1 MALLCH
7 DPVTYTSEFM
17 QMPLTFISWP
27 RSRQGPWEYHNME
40 MNTKELNLFTLPVSA
55 VPKCVLSPGYPW
67 RSRKLCRFGID
78 AIKAIL
84 CVNSW
89 SSLEGDIAFYA
100 FSFIFGPC
108 EILIGRILDA
118 CFVYFICF
126 NFLFRFFFLLLLLLL
141 FSGVCSSFF
150 ILSFFSS
157 VLLLRFSYI
166 FFYTLLRFHEW
177 AWRRYMAQLPISRVL
192 LFFRSPRHF
201 FLLLSLLVM
210 TFDIRSTYRRT
221 KRSSLQIQHREISC
235 LLHILWLSFH
245 GSGRARTP
253 SKDSNTARYKASKR
267 PSLLRSL

>member
-1 MALLCH
+1 
-7 DPVTYTSEFM
+7 
-17 QMPLTFISWP
+17 MPLTFISWP

-100 FSFIFGPC
+100 FSFISGPC

-126 NFLFRFFFLLLLLLL
+126 DFLFRFFYYYNYYYCYSL
-141 FSGVCSSFF
+141 VCVRHSSFF
-150 ILSFFSS
+150 LFFFCFVVE
-157 VLLLRFSYI
+157 VLL
-166 FFYTLLRFHEW
+166 H
-177 AWRRYMAQLPISRVL
+177 
-192 LFFRSPRHF
+192 
-201 FLLLSLLVM
+201 FLLHPPSFSWVSLTPIYGTAAYLSCPAIFSLSAPFLSPSFASSNDFWHSKYVQ
-210 TFDIRSTYRRT
+210 TNEKVFLANSAPRDIMLASYFMALFSRIRTRKNTIKGFEHRSV
-221 KRSSLQIQHREISC
+221 
-235 LLHILWLSFH
+235 
-245 GSGRARTP
+245 
-253 SKDSNTARYKASKR
+253 
-267 PSLLRSL
+267 

>member
-1 MALLCH
+1 
-7 DPVTYTSEFM
+7 
-17 QMPLTFISWP
+17 MPLTFISWP

-150 ILSFFSS
+150 ILSFF
-157 VLLLRFSYI
+157 
-166 FFYTLLRFHEW
+166 
-177 AWRRYMAQLPISRVL
+177 L
-192 LFFRSPRHF
+192 LFCCWGSLTFSFTPSFVFMSELDAEIWHSC
-201 FLLLSLLVM
+201 LSLVSCYFFAL
-210 TFDIRSTYRRT
+210 RA
-221 KRSSLQIQHREISC
+221 ISF
-235 LLHILWLSFH
+235 SFF
-245 GSGRARTP
+245 RF
-253 SKDSNTARYKASKR
+253 
-267 PSLLRSL
+267 